1 MYKTV
6 RKKLLIAAGIIG
18 ILFAFIL
25 AGYFI
30 VKSNRKNEDT
40 VEVCSVEKA
49 QIGDIV
55 EFGTLEQ
62 DNDLSN
68 GNEPIEWIVLDE
80 QDGRLLLISRYIID
94 AKPYHEEYKN
104 ITWEQSDLRLW
115 LNEIFYEEAFTRK
128 EREQI
133 QKVQLSNPD
142 NPDYGTEGGNDTI
155 DSVFLLSVEEAEQY
169 FSSESKRKARGT
181 AYANERWFN
190 PVWWWLRS
198 SGCDNCNAAFV
209 DYYGYVSS
217 GGDHVDFSTGVR
229 PALWVEA
236 N

>member
-1 MYKTV
+1 M
-6 RKKLLIAAGIIG
+6 
-18 ILFAFIL
+18 
-25 AGYFI
+25 YFI

-40 VEVCSVEKA
+40 VEVSSVEEA

-55 EFGTLEQ
+55 EFGTFEQ

-94 AKPYHEEYKN
+94 AKPYHEEYEN
-104 ITWEQSDLRLW
+104 ITWEQSDLRFW
-115 LNEIFYEEAFTRK
+115 LNEVFYEEAFTRE

-181 AYANERWFN
+181 TYANERWSN
-190 PVWWWLRS
+190 PAWWWLRS
-198 SGCDNCNAAFV
+198 PGCDASNAAFV
-209 DYYGYVSS
+209 HYYGYVSA
-217 GGDHVDFSTGVR
+217 GGDYVDFDTGVR
-229 PALWVEA
+229 PALWVDVKIF
-236 N
+236 